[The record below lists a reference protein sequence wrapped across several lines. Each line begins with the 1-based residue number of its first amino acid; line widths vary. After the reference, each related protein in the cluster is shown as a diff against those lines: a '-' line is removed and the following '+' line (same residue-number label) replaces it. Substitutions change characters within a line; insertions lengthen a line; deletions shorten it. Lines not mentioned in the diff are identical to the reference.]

1 MDVGLDTSVL
11 MRILTL
17 QPQPLADH
25 TWMRLKTI
33 LDGGGTAFVS
43 DLVVFEAYYALQ
55 HFYAA
60 GKSEAIA
67 ALLTLSRQPGF
78 IFSDNAIAALAKPD
92 AATMSTGMVD
102 CMIAGEYRG
111 RGLRILACEK
121 DFRRFPDAEV
131 IGA

>member
-1 MDVGLDTSVL
+1 M
-11 MRILTL
+11 
-17 QPQPLADH
+17 
-25 TWMRLKTI
+25 
-33 LDGGGTAFVS
+33 VS
-43 DLVVFEAYYALQ
+43 EAYHALQ
-55 HFYAA
+55 HHYGAT
-60 GKSEAIA
+60 KENAISY
-67 ALLTLSRQPGF
+67 LRTLSRQPGF

-92 AATMSTGMVD
+92 AATMSPGMVD